1 VIDTGLD
8 DQKGMEDAEGFDLVI
23 LARHWSD
30 QILAQPSNDW
40 QSSMVQPLF
49 PPTTDLIKFISW
61 HALQGLS
68 LHDPELIIVRLSR
81 QHSHT
86 ASSKWELMAHLLF
99 QTCRYCFGVE
109 FVYGA
114 DKE

>member
-1 VIDTGLD
+1 VINTGLV

-23 LARHWSD
+23 LARHWSE
-30 QILAQPSNDW
+30 QILAQPSNGW

-61 HALQGLS
+61 HALAGLS
-68 LHDPELIIVRLSR
+68 LCEPELIIMRLSR
-81 QHSHT
+81 QHRHN
-86 ASSKWELMAHLLF
+86 ASSKWELMAHSLF
-99 QTCRYCFGVE
+99 QTCCYCSDVR
-109 FVYGA
+109 FVHSV